1 MDLLEKE
8 DFIVNALS
16 ALETLAQYA
25 PEIGVIIGCI
35 RKNPQMPGKPLLNCA
50 GLLYKGKLAFVQAK
64 SLLPSYDVFD
74 ETRYFQPAHQITPTS
89 FHGVTLGI
97 SICEDIWNDK
107 DFCERRLYPHDPI
120 RDLATQRSDLLINIS
135 ASPFS
140 LGKRKLCYQMI
151 TNGVKKYQLPIIFVN
166 QVGGND
172 SLIFDGGSFALD
184 EKGSLVAQAKYF
196 DEDFVVVDF
205 NNLPS
210 AETTFK
216 EDDLSSIHQAL
227 LLGIKDYVK
236 KTGFKKVLLGLSG
249 GIDSALTCLLAV
261 QALGKEN
268 VLGLLMPSPYS
279 SASSVTDAKKLAD
292 NLGIEHKV
300 IPIGEL
306 FSTYK
311 QSLAHAFEGMSED
324 VTEENIQARIRGT
337 LLMALSNKYGYLL
350 LSTGNKSEIA
360 MGYCTLYGDMAGGL
374 SVISDLPKTLV
385 YRLSEYLNR
394 EEEWIPENVLIKPP
408 SAELRPGQK
417 DEDSL
422 PPYAILDAI
431 LYSYIEEN
439 KGEAEIISLGFD
451 PIIVKEVLE
460 KVDRNE
466 YKRRQAPPGLR
477 VTSKAFGLGRRMPI
491 AQKFHH

>member
-1 MDLLEKE
+1 
-8 DFIVNALS
+8 
-16 ALETLAQYA
+16 
-25 PEIGVIIGCI
+25 
-35 RKNPQMPGKPLLNCA
+35 
-50 GLLYKGKLAFVQAK
+50 
-64 SLLPSYDVFD
+64 
-74 ETRYFQPAHQITPTS
+74 
-89 FHGVTLGI
+89 
-97 SICEDIWNDK
+97 
-107 DFCERRLYPHDPI
+107 
-120 RDLATQRSDLLINIS
+120 
-135 ASPFS
+135 
-140 LGKRKLCYQMI
+140 
-151 TNGVKKYQLPIIFVN
+151 
-166 QVGGND
+166 VGGND
-172 SLIFDGGSFALD
+172 SLIFDGGSFAMD

-210 AETTFK
+210 AETIFK
-216 EDDLSSIHQAL
+216 EDDLPSIHQAL

-279 SASSVTDAKKLAD
+279 SASSLTDAKKLAD

-306 FSTYK
+306 FSSYK

-337 LLMALSNKYGYLL
+337 LLMAMSNKYGYLL
-350 LSTGNKSEIA
+350 LTTGNKSEIA

-394 EEEWIPENVLIKPP
+394 EKEWIPENVLIKAP
-408 SAELRPGQK
+408 SAELRPDQK

-422 PPYAILDAI
+422 PPYAILDEI

-439 KGEAEIISLGFD
+439 KWKEEIISLGFD

-460 KVDRNE
+460 KVDQNE